1 MAATTQIVAALV
13 RPTTAPRACKIVPAP
28 MNPTPVTICAAARVG
43 ARLGGAGPEQV
54 RHLARLRLQPLGPLA
69 DGGERGYHIVRQ
81 HPLAVETTP
90 SCGAAVVRHQLERV
104 RRREALVN
112 GEDVADVGVARVLPR
127 DARRVGGRGL
137 ELFPD
142 GLRRVEEGDRVAKA
156 LRHLGLAVEPE
167 DALRR
172 REQGLRLG
180 QRESVREPRVPAAGD
195 LAHQLEVLE
204 LVFAHRHECRFV
216 QEHVGRLEHGIVQ
229 EPRRHA
235 LLALRLVLELRLT
248 LELAQWRDGVQ
259 DPVELRVLGDVR
271 LHEDDGPR
279 RIDAGGEEP
288 DRHVDRAL
296 GQGRC
301 VVGLRDGMQVHDA
314 EQAVVLVLQLDPVLH
329 GAEVIADVQLA
340 GRLDAGKDARHGLTT
355 YDGGGRRRKVRELKD
370 LVDVARRAAER
381 AARFLRGTTPASN
394 RDWIEKG
401 RHDFVTEAD
410 RQAEALIADTLLH
423 AVPESRVVGEELSPA
438 AAREGDVV
446 WIVDPLDG
454 TTNFLHGYP
463 QYAVSIGALVG
474 GVLSVGVV
482 HDVPRDRAYWGA
494 SGLGAWE
501 GERSLQVS
509 RLAEPRQALVGTG
522 FPFKSLPLLRPYLD
536 QSPAASGASSV
547 IRPAGPA
554 TLDLTDVA
562 AGRPACFLEVTPAP
576 RGGAAPGGLVR
587 ATRGRRGAP
596 PRLPP

>member
-1 MAATTQIVAALV
+1 MV
-13 RPTTAPRACKIVPAP
+13 K
-28 MNPTPVTICAAARVG
+28 M
-43 ARLGGAGPEQV
+43 
-54 RHLARLRLQPLGPLA
+54 LQMSGLP
-69 DGGERGYHIVRQ
+69 
-81 HPLAVETTP
+81 
-90 SCGAAVVRHQLERV
+90 
-104 RRREALVN
+104 
-112 GEDVADVGVARVLPR
+112 VLPR
-127 DARRVGGRGL
+127 DARRVGGCGF
-137 ELFPD
+137 ELLPD
-142 GLRRVEEGDRVAKA
+142 GLRRVEQGDRVAEA

-172 REQGLRLG
+172 REQGLRL
-180 QRESVREPRVPAAGD
+180 REREPVREPRVPAARD

-204 LVFAHRHECRFV
+204 LVFAHRHEGCFV
-216 QEHVGRLEHGIVQ
+216 QQHIGRLEHGIV
-229 EPRRHA
+229 EESRRHA

-279 RIDAGGEEP
+279 RIDAGGEQP
-288 DRHVDRAL
+288 DRHVDRPL
-296 GQGRC
+296 GQGRRI
-301 VVGLRDGMQVHDA
+301 VGLRDGVQVNDA

-329 GAEVIADVQLA
+329 GAEGIADVQLA
-340 GRLDAGKDARHGLTT
+340 RRLDAGEDARHGLTT

-370 LVDVARRAAER
+370 LVDVATNAAEH
-381 AARFLRGTTPASN
+381 AAGFLRSTTPASS

-410 RQAEALIADTLLH
+410 RQAQALIADMLGR
-423 AVPESRVVGEELSPA
+423 AVPESRVAGEEPPPA
-438 AAREGDVV
+438 VARVGDGVGV
-446 WIVDPLDG
+446 GDPLDG

-509 RLAEPRQALVGTG
+509 RLAEPRQALLCTG
-522 FPFKSLPLLRPYLD
+522 FPFKSLPLLRRYLD
-536 QSPAASGASSV
+536 QFAAVMGATSG
-547 IRPAGPA
+547 IRRA
-554 TLDLTDVA
+554 
-562 AGRPACFLEVTPAP
+562 
-576 RGGAAPGGLVR
+576 GAARPD
-587 ATRGRRGAP
+587 
-596 PRLPP
+596 LPDVPAL

>member
-1 MAATTQIVAALV
+1 
-13 RPTTAPRACKIVPAP
+13 
-28 MNPTPVTICAAARVG
+28 G
-43 ARLGGAGPEQV
+43 RLG
-54 RHLARLRLQPLGPLA
+54 
-69 DGGERGYHIVRQ
+69 
-81 HPLAVETTP
+81 
-90 SCGAAVVRHQLERV
+90 
-104 RRREALVN
+104 
-112 GEDVADVGVARVLPR
+112 PR
-127 DARRVGGRGL
+127 
-137 ELFPD
+137 
-142 GLRRVEEGDRVAKA
+142 
-156 LRHLGLAVEPE
+156 
-167 DALRR
+167 
-172 REQGLRLG
+172 
-180 QRESVREPRVPAAGD
+180 
-195 LAHQLEVLE
+195 
-204 LVFAHRHECRFV
+204 
-216 QEHVGRLEHGIVQ
+216 IVQ

-248 LELAQWRDGVQ
+248 LELPQGRDGVQ

-314 EQAVVLVLQLDPVLH
+314 EQAVVLVLQLDQVLH
-329 GAEVIADVQLA
+329 GAAVI
-340 GRLDAGKDARHGLTT
+340 
-355 YDGGGRRRKVRELKD
+355 
-370 LVDVARRAAER
+370 
-381 AARFLRGTTPASN
+381 
-394 RDWIEKG
+394 
-401 RHDFVTEAD
+401 AD

-438 AAREGDVV
+438 VAREGDVV

-501 GERSLQVS
+501 GERPLQVS

-522 FPFKSLPLLRPYLD
+522 FPFKSLPLLRRYLD
-536 QSPAASGASSV
+536 QFAAVMGATSG
-547 IRPAGPA
+547 IRRAGA
-554 TLDLTDVA
+554 AALDLTDVA
-562 AGRPACFLEVTPAP
+562 AGRLDCFWELTLAP
-576 RGGAAPGGLVR
+576 WDVA
-587 ATRGRRGAP
+587 
-596 PRLPP
+596 